1 MFHIIVFQYIL
12 KLIKLFF
19 SFLIYLKKIILK
31 MKEYTITLKISIE
44 AQNNIDLENI
54 NDFADELTE
63 NITEQSTSSIVIS
76 DVTIDEVTD
85 LNDDMLDNDEET
97 IEVY

>member
-1 MFHIIVFQYIL
+1 
-12 KLIKLFF
+12 
-19 SFLIYLKKIILK
+19 

-63 NITEQSTSSIVIS
+63 TIIEQSTSSIVIS

-85 LNDDMLDNDEET
+85 LNDDMLDNYDEE
-97 IEVY
+97 IEEW